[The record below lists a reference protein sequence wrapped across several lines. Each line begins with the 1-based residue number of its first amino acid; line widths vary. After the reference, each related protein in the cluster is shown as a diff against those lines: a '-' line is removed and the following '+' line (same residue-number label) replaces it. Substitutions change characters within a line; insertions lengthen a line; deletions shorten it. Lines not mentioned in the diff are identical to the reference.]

1 MRNLLSAKKA
11 ELENMLLESEAALEQ
26 EEEQVHNLNT
36 EKAKLQLNITNLEEQ
51 WVLLVYVL
59 HTVICVCTYYVCMRM
74 CVCVCLCEAG

>member
-26 EEEQVHNLNT
+26 EEERVHNLNT

-51 WVLLVYVL
+51 WVLLVYVWQ
-59 HTVICVCTYYVCMRM
+59 
-74 CVCVCLCEAG
+74 